1 MDSITELARRG
12 AVVLVLAGVFLQGLL
27 GLLPAEKAHT
37 PRYRRPW
44 GLQAQTIHRIGQRVI
59 AVRLQVVAVA
69 L

>member
-27 GLLPAEKAHT
+27 GLLPAEKVHT

-44 GLQAQTIHRIGQRVI
+44 GLEART
-59 AVRLQVVAVA
+59 VRRFGPRLVA
-69 L
+69 LRVQVICV